1 MHQIL
6 VQLRVTTVHL
16 ENTKKKI
23 HNRLAKHARKDL
35 PKYLQQNAVSA
46 SRANIKTQSLS
57 VKNAP
62 QAIINRLQD
71 RCIAT
76 NVHLELLLVS
86 PQTVRDRVITVPR
99 DIFKDIPVK
108 QAVQSVRDK
117 RIPQF
122 AQANALPVDC

>member
-16 ENTKKKI
+16 DNTKKKI
-23 HNRLAKHARKDL
+23 HKRLAKHARKDL
-35 PKYLQQNAVSA
+35 PKYLQPVAQFVSQA
-46 SRANIKTQSLS
+46 PIKTQSLS
-57 VKNAP
+57 VKTAP
-62 QAIINRLQD
+62 LAIISRLQD

-86 PQTVRDRVITVPR
+86 PQMVKDRATTVPR
-99 DIFKDIPVK
+99 DIFKEIPVK
-108 QAVQSVRDK
+108 QAVHFVRDK

-122 AQANALPVDC
+122 EQANALPVDC